1 MLIVGPFSLR
11 EWIYFKTPFCN
22 LSFFDNSGCNIRS
35 EYKNQYEFAGRTE
48 EVGTEASFLKM
59 GIMNYLDFAYG
70 IIWFVPLVFL
80 CGLFTLTK
88 NIKVEHILFA
98 ILFISFIPVFYMIYA
113 GRAEDFAR
121 YTIALLPP
129 IALISGNYFKELYQF
144 LKKYLKQISLLVFI
158 PVIILSFINL
168 NGKLYV
174 ARHYDE
180 GSGRYVGYKM
190 FSPLFFDA
198 CDWIKKNVDEDARL
212 GAVIWVSATL
222 YNCQRNTGGGGG
234 DIVLSN
240 NVTLALS
247 SIKAQGIT
255 HIFIQKFS
263 IDWADSKLSE
273 RYPISFVEF
282 LENNPEHFKKVYE
295 NGPSLQQ
302 CRQMGGCD
310 GAIVYEVN
318 Y

>member
-1 MLIVGPFSLR
+1 MPLL
-11 EWIYFKTPFCN
+11 
-22 LSFFDNSGCNIRS
+22 DHSGCYVPTK
-35 EYKNQYEFAGRTE
+35 YKNQYQFQRVTE
-48 EVGTEASFLKM
+48 EVGTGMSFFKM

-70 IIWFVPLVFL
+70 MIWFVPLVFL
-80 CGLFTLTK
+80 CGLFIMTK
-88 NIKVEHILFA
+88 KPGVDA
-98 ILFISFIPVFYMIYA
+98 ILFVFLFLSFIPIFNIIYA

-121 YTIALLPP
+121 YTMGLLPP
-129 IALISGNYFKELYQF
+129 IVLIAGNYFQGLYQF
-144 LKKYLKQISLLVFI
+144 VKKYLKQISFIVFL
-158 PVIILSFINL
+158 PVIILSFLNL

-180 GSGRYVGYKM
+180 SSGTYVGYKM

-198 CDWIKKNVDEDARL
+198 CDWVKQNLNEDIRL
-212 GAVIWVSATL
+212 GSVVWASATI
-222 YNCQRNTGGGGG
+222 YNCQRNTGGGGP
-234 DIVLSN
+234 DIELSN

-247 SIKAQGIT
+247 SAKAQGIT

-263 IDWADSKLSE
+263 IDWADRKLTES
-273 RYPISFVEF
+273 YPISFVEF

-302 CRQMGGCD
+302 CGQMGGCD